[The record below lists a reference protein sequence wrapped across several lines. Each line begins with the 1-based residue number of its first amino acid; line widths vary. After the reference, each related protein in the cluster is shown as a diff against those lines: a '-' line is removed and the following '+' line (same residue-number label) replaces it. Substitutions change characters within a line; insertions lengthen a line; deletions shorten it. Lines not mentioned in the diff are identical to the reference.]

1 MHAVPQ
7 PQQQQQVPSQL
18 QQGGDGM
25 DVDGAGGDVSRR
37 ESEGGLVPAGGAT
50 RANSGSS
57 TGGTQGAGGAGADAA
72 GGFDVSASLF
82 RWPTE
87 EGPRGTDGRTK
98 LICRVSSLSIGSAV
112 QFTKRK
118 RWQSLLLTE
127 LTDTIVMALLPLSN
141 GGAKVRLGLD
151 LSRSAVR
158 IGERRE
164 LSSSSPQPRVPGPW
178 SNRSCTRP
186 LG

>member
-98 LICRVSSLSIGSAV
+98 LICRVSSLPIGSGPVHQTQAMAEPAAHRAHRHHRHGAV
-112 QFTKRK
+112 TF
-118 RWQSLLLTE
+118 E
-127 LTDTIVMALLPLSN
+127 
-141 GGAKVRLGLD
+141 
-151 LSRSAVR
+151 
-158 IGERRE
+158 
-164 LSSSSPQPRVPGPW
+164 
-178 SNRSCTRP
+178 
-186 LG
+186 